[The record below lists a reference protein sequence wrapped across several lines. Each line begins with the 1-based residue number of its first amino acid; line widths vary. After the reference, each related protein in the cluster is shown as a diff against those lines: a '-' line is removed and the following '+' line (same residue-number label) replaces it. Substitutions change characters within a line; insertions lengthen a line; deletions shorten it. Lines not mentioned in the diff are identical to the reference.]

1 MLASVQ
7 SMGLTGIQGYPVTV
21 EAYCVDGMP
30 MFEIVGL
37 PDAAVKESRERVRA
51 AMSACR
57 MQFPVARLTLNL
69 APADVRKEGPAYDL
83 PIALAILSAMGRLP
97 GEAMEGM
104 AAVGELS
111 LSGSVMGVRGAL
123 SMAIAA
129 KENGLRAI
137 MLPASNA
144 AEAACIEG
152 LDILPVAHLSDAIA
166 HLSGRK
172 KIEPLR
178 ARPYAELL
186 GERRMV
192 CDFADVRGQKGAKR
206 ALEIA
211 AAGGHNVL
219 MIGPPGSGKTMMAR
233 CLPGILPDMT
243 LEEALEVT
251 RIHSAAGTLAA
262 DAGLMAERPFR
273 APHHTVSAVALVGGG
288 TKARPGEISLAH
300 NGVLFLDELPEFDR
314 RVLEA
319 LRQPLENGDI
329 VISRASGSVSYPCR
343 VMLVAAM
350 NPCPCGN
357 FGSPVKKCTCTPQKV
372 TAYLNRIS
380 EPLLDRIDLQVE
392 VKPVEYADLSR
403 RAPQESS
410 AAIAERVQK
419 AVEIQKKRFAGTD
432 IRSNSGITSDIIGE
446 VCRLTPDAEEM
457 LKSAFE
463 KLGLSARAYDR
474 ILKVA
479 RTCADLAGS
488 EDIGKSHIAQAISFR
503 SLDRKYWNR

>member
-1 MLASVQ
+1 M
-7 SMGLTGIQGYPVTV
+7 
-21 EAYCVDGMP
+21 
-30 MFEIVGL
+30 
-37 PDAAVKESRERVRA
+37 
-51 AMSACR
+51 
-57 MQFPVARLTLNL
+57 
-69 APADVRKEGPAYDL
+69 
-83 PIALAILSAMGRLP
+83 
-97 GEAMEGM
+97 
-104 AAVGELS
+104 
-111 LSGSVMGVRGAL
+111 
-123 SMAIAA
+123 
-129 KENGLRAI
+129 
-137 MLPASNA
+137 
-144 AEAACIEG
+144 
-152 LDILPVAHLSDAIA
+152 
-166 HLSGRK
+166 
-172 KIEPLR
+172 
-178 ARPYAELL
+178 
-186 GERRMV
+186 
-192 CDFADVRGQKGAKR
+192 
-206 ALEIA
+206 
-211 AAGGHNVL
+211 
-219 MIGPPGSGKTMMAR
+219 
-233 CLPGILPDMT
+233 
-243 LEEALEVT
+243 
-251 RIHSAAGTLAA
+251 
-262 DAGLMAERPFR
+262 
-273 APHHTVSAVALVGGG
+273 
-288 TKARPGEISLAH
+288 
-300 NGVLFLDELPEFDR
+300 
-314 RVLEA
+314 LEA

-432 IRSNSGITSDIIGE
+432 IRSNSGITSDIIGD

>member
-1 MLASVQ
+1 MLSKIQSLGCRGVSGYAVSVECHV
-7 SMGLTGIQGYPVTV
+7 SNGLPGF
-21 EAYCVDGMP
+21 D
-30 MFEIVGL
+30 IVGL

-211 AAGGHNVL
+211 AAGGHNIAMV
-219 MIGPPGSGKTMMAR
+219 GPPGAGKSMLAR
-233 CLPGILPDMT
+233 RLPSILPDMT
-243 LEEALEVT
+243 RKEALEATEIWSV
-251 RIHSAAGTLAA
+251 
-262 DAGLMAERPFR
+262 AGLTDSSHPMLLHRPFR
-273 APHHTVSAVALVGGG
+273 APHHTLSASAMTGGG
-288 TKARPGEISLAH
+288 QTPKPGEISLAH
-300 NGVLFLDELPEFDR
+300 HGVLFLDELPEFHRD
-314 RVLEA
+314 VLEV
-319 LRQPLENGDI
+319 LRAPIEDGEVTITRAAGSITLP
-329 VISRASGSVSYPCR
+329 SRF
-343 VMLVAAM
+343 MLVGAM
-350 NPCPCGN
+350 NPCRCGWY
-357 FGSPVKKCTCTPQKV
+357 GHPSGRCHCTKQQVEKYV
-372 TAYLNRIS
+372 EKIS
-380 EPLLDRIDLQVE
+380 GPMLDRMDLHVNVPSVE
-392 VKPVEYADLSR
+392 FEAMR
-403 RAPQESS
+403 RREKAESS
-410 AAIAERVQK
+410 ADVKARVN
-419 AVEIQKKRFAGTD
+419 AARDIQKQRFSGTNITCNAQMTPAMVGEFCTLDAAG
-432 IRSNSGITSDIIGE
+432 E
-446 VCRLTPDAEEM
+446 KL
-457 LKSAFE
+457 LKGAFE
-463 KLGLSARAYDR
+463 RLGLTARSHDR
-474 ILKVA
+474 LLRVA
-479 RTCADLAGS
+479 RTIADLDGS
-488 EDIGKSHIAQAISFR
+488 EKIEAHHLAEAIQYRNTDILQG
-503 SLDRKYWNR
+503 

>member
-1 MLASVQ
+1 MPNGLKITDTIRKILIFDAALHLKNAFSCGLWPSLNHFPLMREEAAGVKPAASSFWLACAGKPMVYFLHQKNEMEVFAVLASVQ

-51 AMSACR
+51 AMSACH
-57 MQFPVARLTLNL
+57 MAFPVARLTLNL

-83 PIALAILSAMGRLP
+83 PIALAILASMGRLAP
-97 GEAMEGM
+97 EAMTGM

-129 KENGLRAI
+129 RENGLRAM

-144 AEAACIEG
+144 AEAACVEG
-152 LDILPVAHLSDAIA
+152 LDILPVAHLSEAID
-166 HLSGRK
+166 HLSGKK

-178 ARPYAELL
+178 AKPYAELL
-186 GERRMV
+186 GERRIT

-288 TKARPGEISLAH
+288 SKARPG
-300 NGVLFLDELPEFDR
+300 
-314 RVLEA
+314 
-319 LRQPLENGDI
+319 
-329 VISRASGSVSYPCR
+329 
-343 VMLVAAM
+343 
-350 NPCPCGN
+350 
-357 FGSPVKKCTCTPQKV
+357 
-372 TAYLNRIS
+372 
-380 EPLLDRIDLQVE
+380 
-392 VKPVEYADLSR
+392 
-403 RAPQESS
+403 
-410 AAIAERVQK
+410 
-419 AVEIQKKRFAGTD
+419 
-432 IRSNSGITSDIIGE
+432 
-446 VCRLTPDAEEM
+446 
-457 LKSAFE
+457 
-463 KLGLSARAYDR
+463 
-474 ILKVA
+474 
-479 RTCADLAGS
+479 
-488 EDIGKSHIAQAISFR
+488 
-503 SLDRKYWNR
+503 

>member
-51 AMSACR
+51 AMSACHTP
-57 MQFPVARLTLNL
+57 FPVARLTLNL

-83 PIALAILSAMGRLP
+83 PIALAILASMGRLDA
-97 GEAMEGM
+97 ETMAGM

-111 LSGSVMGVRGAL
+111 LSGGVMGVRGAL

-129 KENGLRAI
+129 KESGLRAI

-152 LDILPVAHLSDAIA
+152 LDVLPVAHLSEAID
-166 HLSGRK
+166 HLRGRR

-178 ARPYAELL
+178 AKPYAELL
-186 GERRMV
+186 GEKKIL

-488 EDIGKSHIAQAISFR
+488 ADIGKSHIAQAISFR